1 MSDADVAQFL
11 RLVAVGLI
19 PGLLAI
25 ALHEAAHGF
34 AAARLGDPTAERL
47 GRVTA
52 NPFRH
57 VDPLGTVIVP
67 LLLLATTGTPFGWAK
82 PVPVNPRNLRD
93 PKGGMVLVAAAG
105 PTANL
110 LMAVGWVLAMVLGQ
124 GLGQSPGGAREFVV
138 SMSQFGIQFNV
149 LLAVFNLL
157 PIPPLDGGRVLRGL
171 VPEPLGRLLDRVE
184 PWGLILVFAL
194 LYFGLLNRVLFP
206 VIQRVTGLLFSLAGT
221 LIR

>member
-82 PVPVNPRNLRD
+82 PVPVNLRNLRD

-110 LMAVGWVLAMVLGQ
+110 LMAIGWVLVM
-124 GLGQSPGGAREFVV
+124 GLGQALGGAREFVV
-138 SMSQFGIQFNV
+138 AMSQFGIQFNV

-157 PIPPLDGGRVLRGL
+157 PVPPLDGGRVLRGL

-194 LYFGLLNRVLFP
+194 LYFGMLNRVLFP
-206 VIQRVTGLLFSLAGT
+206 VIQRVTGLLYSFAGT

>member
-11 RLVAVGLI
+11 RLVAIGLV

-82 PVPVNPRNLRD
+82 PVPVNLRNLRD

-105 PTANL
+105 PAANL
-110 LMAVGWVLAMVLGQ
+110 LMAVGWVLVTALGPA
-124 GLGQSPGGAREFVV
+124 LGGAREFVLA
-138 SMSQFGIQFNV
+138 MSQFGIQFNV

-157 PIPPLDGGRVLRGL
+157 PVPPLDGGRVLRGL

-194 LYFGLLNRVLFP
+194 LYFGLINRVLFP

>member
-1 MSDADVAQFL
+1 VAQFL
-11 RLVAVGLI
+11 RLGAVGLI
-19 PGLLAI
+19 PVLLAI

-52 NPFRH
+52 NPFKH
-57 VDPLGTVIVP
+57 VDALGTVIVP

-82 PVPVNPRNLRD
+82 PVPVNLRNLRD
-93 PKGGMVLVAAAG
+93 PKRGMVVVAAAG
-105 PTANL
+105 PGANL
-110 LMAVGWVLAMVLGQ
+110 LMAVGWMLLLVLGE
-124 GLGQSPGGAREFVV
+124 GLGGALGGAGAFVV
-138 SMSQFGIQFNV
+138 AMSQFGIQFNV

-157 PIPPLDGGRVLRGL
+157 PLPPLDGGRVLRGL
-171 VPEPLGRLLDRVE
+171 LPEPLGRLLDRVE

-194 LYFGLLNRVLFP
+194 LYFGVLNRVLFP

>member
-1 MSDADVAQFL
+1 VAQFL

-82 PVPVNPRNLRD
+82 PVPVNLRNLRD

-110 LMAVGWVLAMVLGQ
+110 LMAIGWVLVM
-124 GLGQSPGGAREFVV
+124 GLGQALGGAREFVV
-138 SMSQFGIQFNV
+138 AMSQFGIQFNV

-157 PIPPLDGGRVLRGL
+157 PVPPLDGGRVLRGL

-194 LYFGLLNRVLFP
+194 LYFGMLNRVLFP
-206 VIQRVTGLLFSLAGT
+206 VIQRVTGLLYSFAGT

>member
-19 PGLLAI
+19 PVLLAI

-52 NPFRH
+52 NPFKH
-57 VDPLGTVIVP
+57 VDALGTVIVP

-82 PVPVNPRNLRD
+82 PVPVNLRNLRD
-93 PKGGMVLVAAAG
+93 PKRGMVVVAAAG
-105 PTANL
+105 PGANL
-110 LMAVGWVLAMVLGQ
+110 LMAVGWMLLLVLGE
-124 GLGQSPGGAREFVV
+124 GLGGALGGAGAFVV
-138 SMSQFGIQFNV
+138 AMSQFGIQFNV

-157 PIPPLDGGRVLRGL
+157 PLPPLDGGRVLRGL
-171 VPEPLGRLLDRVE
+171 LPEPLGRLLDRVE

-194 LYFGLLNRVLFP
+194 LYFGVLNRVLFP

>member
-34 AAARLGDPTAERL
+34 AAARLGDLTAQRL

-57 VDPLGTVIVP
+57 VDPVGTVIVP

-82 PVPVNPRNLRD
+82 PVPVNLRNLRN

-105 PTANL
+105 PASNL
-110 LMAVGWVLAMVLGQ
+110 LMAVGWVLVM
-124 GLGQSPGGAREFVV
+124 GLAPMLGGARDFATA
-138 SMSQFGIQFNV
+138 MSQFGIQFNT

-157 PIPPLDGGRVLRGL
+157 PVPPLDGGRVLRGL
-171 VPEPLGRLLDRVE
+171 VPESLGRLLDRVE

-194 LYFGLLNRVLFP
+194 LYFGMLNRVLFP
-206 VIQRVTGLLFSLAGT
+206 VIQRVTGLLFSFAGA